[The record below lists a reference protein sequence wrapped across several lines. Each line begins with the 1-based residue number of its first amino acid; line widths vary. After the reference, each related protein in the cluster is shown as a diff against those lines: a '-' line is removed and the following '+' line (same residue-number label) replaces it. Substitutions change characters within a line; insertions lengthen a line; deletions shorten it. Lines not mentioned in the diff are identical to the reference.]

1 MEKNSDDSVLQ
12 QLVFL
17 RRLTELTG
25 VLHEAQILHLKL
37 FWGLIS
43 DGTGKEFAIDSEK
56 KVLEFRLPPKGKFL
70 KKRSDWFVESIKTV
84 LGTGWHISVKKGK
97 KEVFHV

>member
-1 MEKNSDDSVLQ
+1 MEKNSDDILQ

-25 VLHEAQILHLKL
+25 VLHEAQVMHLKV

-43 DGTGKEFAIDSEK
+43 EGTGKEFAIDPEK
-56 KVLEFRLPPKGKFL
+56 KFLEFRLPLKKGKFL
-70 KKRSDWFVESIKTV
+70 TDKSDWFLESIKTV
-84 LGTGWHISVKKGK
+84 LGNGWHISVKKGK
-97 KEVFHV
+97 KEIFHV